1 MSDTSSDT
9 SSEYGNLIPYP
20 PSEWTIRPNEEMATY
35 TVTDVEEPLQGG
47 YLLGI
52 TRQAGVSGQYRFVL
66 GGTKKLDIKIP
77 AAAALQCGSAS
88 KFRLHWQQWPKTIA
102 LRPNSMVSNWSDF
115 LER

>member
-9 SSEYGNLIPYP
+9 SSEHGNLIPYP
-20 PSEWTIRPNEEMATY
+20 PSEWVIRPNEEMATY
-35 TVTDVEEPLQGG
+35 TVTDVEEPLQGN

-66 GGTKKLDIKIP
+66 GGNKKLDIKIP